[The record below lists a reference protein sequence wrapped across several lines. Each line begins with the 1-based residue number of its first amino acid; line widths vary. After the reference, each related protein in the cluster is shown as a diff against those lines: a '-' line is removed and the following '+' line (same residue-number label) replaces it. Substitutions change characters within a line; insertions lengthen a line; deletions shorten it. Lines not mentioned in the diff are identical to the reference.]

1 MQTMKPIVKLLV
13 ILIGCL
19 LNPQSNCAEKN
30 ILLCAREALYAK
42 NNTKLEKL
50 LTVHPELLNMRYK
63 DGHTLLTW
71 AIYLG
76 YEKNVITL
84 LNHGANIHLRTTPEN
99 YNLRPIDWAALRS
112 DHKIYQILKERGAK
126 DDIITLVLKATL
138 QDVINFR
145 LREEIQKDYC
155 WGNDLTPINAAII
168 TGKLE
173 ILKFLLDS
181 GFQSNIHQTKVP
193 ASHCAI
199 LYSLPEALD
208 MILQHES
215 SQACILSDIEKKKLF
230 GLLRFAKKE
239 KRKEL
244 ESILTR
250 YYPIFLKD
258 TKEKQSNSK
267 SLLTPIKLKQ
277 K

>member
-1 MQTMKPIVKLLV
+1 MRIRSLLLA
-13 ILIGCL
+13 ILIGGL
-19 LNPQSNCAEKN
+19 LSTQSNCAEKN

-42 NNTKLEKL
+42 NNAKLEKL
-50 LTVHPELLNMRYK
+50 LITHPEVLNMRYK

-71 AIYLG
+71 AIYTG

-84 LNHGANIHLRTTPEN
+84 LNHGANIHLRTTPESFS
-99 YNLRPIDWAALRS
+99 LRPIDWAALRS
-112 DHKIYQILKERGAK
+112 DHEIYQILKERGAK

-138 QDVINFR
+138 QDIINFC
-145 LREEIQKDYC
+145 LKEKIPKDYC
-155 WGNDLTPINAAII
+155 WGNGLTPINAAIT

-181 GFQSNIHQTKVP
+181 GFQSNIPQSKIP

-215 SQACILSDIEKKKLF
+215 SLACSLSDREKEKLL
-230 GLLRFAKKE
+230 GLLRFAKRE

-244 ESILTR
+244 ESILIR
-250 YYPIFLKD
+250 YYPMLLKN
-258 TKEKQSNSK
+258 TQEKQSNSK
-267 SLLTPIKLKQ
+267 SLLTPIKLK
-277 K
+277 

>member
-1 MQTMKPIVKLLV
+1 MQITKPVVKLLV
-13 ILIGCL
+13 IFIGCL
-19 LNPQSNCAEKN
+19 LSSQSSSAEKN

-42 NNTKLEKL
+42 NNAKLEKL
-50 LTVHPELLNMRYK
+50 LTAHPELLNMRYK

-76 YEKNVITL
+76 YEKNITTL
-84 LNHGANIHLRTTPEN
+84 LNHGADIHLRTTPES

-112 DHKIYQILKERGAK
+112 DHKIYQILKEKGAK

-138 QDVINFR
+138 QDVTNFC
-145 LREEIQKDYC
+145 LEEKIPKDYC
-155 WGNDLTPINAAII
+155 WGNELTPVNAAIM

-181 GFQSNIHQTKVP
+181 GFQSNIHHKLP
-193 ASHCAI
+193 ASYCAI

-215 SQACILSDIEKKKLF
+215 SQACILSDMEKKKLF
-230 GLLRFAKKE
+230 RLLQFARKE

-244 ESILTR
+244 EDILTR
-250 YYPIFLKD
+250 YYPMLLKD

-267 SLLTPIKLKQ
+267 SILTPLTP
-277 K
+277 